1 MLKRPFIV
9 ELFDKFPPKYE
20 LTTEQDKKNFQ
31 YYLDNRQK
39 IEKKKMTDLNTQI
52 INREFTAMKN
62 RIFPKEQS
70 FLMNSYL
77 NSVKTLMSNAS

>member
-1 MLKRPFIV
+1 M
-9 ELFDKFPPKYE
+9 E
-20 LTTEQDKKNFQ
+20 
-31 YYLDNRQK
+31 NRQK
-39 IEKKKMTDLNTQI
+39 IEKKKMTDLNAQI